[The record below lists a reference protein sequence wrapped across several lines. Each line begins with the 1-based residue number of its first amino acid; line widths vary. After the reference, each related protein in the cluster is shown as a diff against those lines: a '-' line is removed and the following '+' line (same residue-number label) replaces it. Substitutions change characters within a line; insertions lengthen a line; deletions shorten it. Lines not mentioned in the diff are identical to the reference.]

1 MAEYFNY
8 RLTED
13 AILYFSNLFE
23 TSRYIPEKG
32 KPGDPRY
39 NLKLLLSEGSADLE
53 ELLALT
59 VDAYGKSINGEKN
72 PFTTGAE
79 LIHQAIEKGKDEA
92 TIEKMRKTLIGK
104 VQFKAHATAARP
116 PLLGCWVNGKA
127 TNLTSPD
134 MVAAAKDKFYPGV
147 LVRAEVSLQAYS
159 EFGGGVTAYFNS
171 VFSQGRGDRIGG
183 QNDATAFSDLVYK
196 AHLPGSRPGQVPQ
209 SDF

>member
-23 TSRYIPEKG
+23 TSRYTPEKG

-39 NLKLLLSEGSADLE
+39 NLKLLLSVDSADLKA
-53 ELLALT
+53 LVALT
-59 VDAYGKSINGEKN
+59 VDAYGGTIKGVKN
-72 PFTTGAE
+72 PFVTGND
-79 LIHQAIEKGKDEA
+79 LIDQAIAKGKDDA
-92 TIEKMRKTLIGK
+92 TIEKMRKTLAGK
-104 VQFKAHATAARP
+104 VQFSAHATAARP
-116 PLLGCWVNGKA
+116 PMLGCWVNGKA
-127 TNLTSPD
+127 TNLTTPD
-134 MVAAAKDKFYPGV
+134 LVAASKDKFYTGV
-147 LVRAEVSLQAYS
+147 LVRAEVSLKAYS
-159 EFGGGVTAYFNS
+159 EFGGGVTGYFNS